1 MVIWYFFMH
10 KTPEFNNVNNA
21 LMIFIITSLK
31 KIWSFD
37 NIWIEII
44 KVLTFQSNYL
54 KTKFLLTIWI
64 YTQFHVVN
72 IFFCHLTFRVYI
84 EINWSAQYKNW
95 QIVPFYQYTNIES
108 IDYYLPNN
116 FYSKALASSKLP
128 LPPLRFRSTDQL
140 IKN

>member
-54 KTKFLLTIWI
+54 KTKLLLTIWI

-95 QIVPFYQYTNIES
+95 QIAPFYQYWE
-108 IDYYLPNN
+108 YWLL
-116 FYSKALASSKLP
+116 LAKQFLFKSPSQLEIAPPPTP
-128 LPPLRFRSTDQL
+128 L
-140 IKN
+140 

>member
-54 KTKFLLTIWI
+54 KTKLLLTIWI

-95 QIVPFYQYTNIES
+95 QIVPFYTSNW
-108 IDYYLPNN
+108 L
-116 FYSKALASSKLP
+116 KTKSSDLDKGEWVVGRRNGDKGYFSQTKLK
-128 LPPLRFRSTDQL
+128 L
-140 IKN
+140 K

>member
-54 KTKFLLTIWI
+54 KTKLLLTIWI

-72 IFFCHLTFRVYI
+72 ILFCHLTFRVYI

-95 QIVPFYQYTNIES
+95 QIAPFYQYWE
-108 IDYYLPNN
+108 YWLL
-116 FYSKALASSKLP
+116 LAKQFLFKSPSQLEIAPPPTP
-128 LPPLRFRSTDQL
+128 L
-140 IKN
+140 